1 MKVLWFSNIS
11 LIEDSISRSGT
22 WVYSMFKGLKTSND
36 VNIVANISF
45 SNSKNSIISKSN
57 DFKELLVP
65 ISYGQS
71 INDISGKIINEIVD
85 FVESLSPDIIH
96 IWGVESVWAA
106 ICQKRLNRYPQ
117 LIEIQGLKGIS
128 GHPIHFNGGLIKMPR
143 NILKSME
150 WLLPSLSL
158 SHIQKGFYKW
168 DKYEQEVISHAK
180 YINTQSDWVRDA
192 LKFHFNT
199 KARIFN
205 TSILLRKSFI
215 NPAPWTNRD
224 KDLQEQNPILFSISS
239 PVPYKG
245 LHVLIE
251 TLPLLK
257 KYYPDI
263 KLRVAGI
270 SINQKNYKSSGYIR
284 FISKLISSYG
294 LNDNIELL
302 GNLTEEVILKEFYKC
317 NVFINPTFI
326 ETFCLALAEALS
338 VGVPTVS
345 SYVAAI
351 PELVDGNNGLLVP
364 VGDSIS
370 LASAIYKILSDSSLS
385 KDLSHK
391 AYQSMS
397 LYNRE
402 RKIIENQINTYRI
415 ILNS

>member
-11 LIEDSISRSGT
+11 LVEDTINRSGT
-22 WVYSMFKGLKTSND
+22 WVYSMFKGLKASND
-36 VNIVANISF
+36 VNIVGNISF
-45 SNSKNSIISKSN
+45 SNSRNSIISESGN
-57 DFKELLVP
+57 LKELLVP
-65 ISYGQS
+65 ISYGQG
-71 INDISGKIINEIVD
+71 IDDISVITINKIVD

-96 IWGVESVWAA
+96 IWGIESIWAA
-106 ICQKRLNRYPQ
+106 ICQKRLNKYPQ

-128 GHPIHFNGGLIKMPR
+128 GKPIHFNGGLIKMPR

-150 WLLPSLSL
+150 WLLPKLSL
-158 SHIQKGFYKW
+158 SYIQKGFDKW
-168 DKYEQEVISHAK
+168 DYYEQEVISHAK
-180 YINTQSDWVRDA
+180 YINTQSNWVRDA

-199 KARIFN
+199 NARIFN

-215 NPAPWTNRD
+215 NPAPWMNHNR
-224 KDLQEQNPILFSISS
+224 DLQEITPIIFSISS
-239 PVPYKG
+239 PIPYKG

-251 TLPLLK
+251 ALSLLK
-257 KYYPDI
+257 KYYPNI

-270 SINQKNYKSSGYIR
+270 SINQRNSKSSGYIR
-284 FISKLISSYG
+284 FINKLISSYG

-302 GNLTEEVILKEFYKC
+302 GNLTEDVILQEFYKC
-317 NVFINPTFI
+317 NVFVNPTFI

-351 PELVDGNNGLLVP
+351 PELVEGNNGLLVP
-364 VGDSIS
+364 VGDAIS
-370 LASAIYKILSDSSLS
+370 LASAIYKILSNSSLS
-385 KDLSHK
+385 RELSHK

-397 LYNRE
+397 LYNRD
-402 RKIIENQINTYRI
+402 KQIIENQINTYRI